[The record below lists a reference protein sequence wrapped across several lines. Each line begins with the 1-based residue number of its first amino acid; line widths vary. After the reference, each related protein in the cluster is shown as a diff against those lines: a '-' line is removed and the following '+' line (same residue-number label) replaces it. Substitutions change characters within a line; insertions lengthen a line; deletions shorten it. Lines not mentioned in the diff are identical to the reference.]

1 MNGYEDLPMTALSNA
16 AFTAAT
22 MDGLTA
28 QSATVSLMEHVQLR
42 SFRDVLVSLADETRL
57 QDILVD
63 GLCANDPSRVRSSVN
78 KKVHDWLSGKYQPT
92 RREDLWELCF
102 ILRLSEAQAD
112 AFLAST
118 SDAGIH
124 WREPRELVYAFALDR
139 SLRYP
144 EAVALFD
151 RVKPDASA
159 DAGTTESFTPLIRQE
174 AQRCRTEDELRDY
187 LRAAASKLGSLHNV
201 AYQHFLSML
210 QLLDAPE
217 SSNGQ
222 TERHYTTREIVEEYL
237 DRKLPSTR
245 EGKRMDEKRR
255 CILADWPDEIS
266 LSRMKN
272 RKADVNRKVLI
283 LLFLATDSGDDLED
297 EWTDD
302 AFYDA
307 EIDEPV
313 EESADAAF
321 RSTLMRMNQML
332 SDCGFRLLDPRNAF
346 DWLVFYC
353 MRASH
358 RSDEEMDGLNEH
370 LTHVLDA
377 LFAASKQEN

>member
-42 SFRDVLVSLADETRL
+42 SFRDVLAAHADEGRL

-63 GLCANDPSRVRSSVN
+63 GLCANDASRVRGSVS

-92 RREDLWELCF
+92 RRDDLWELCF
-102 ILRLSEAQAD
+102 ILKLSETQAD
-112 AFLAST
+112 AFLASAG
-118 SDAGIH
+118 DAGIH

-139 SLRYP
+139 SMSYP

-159 DAGTTESFTPLIRQE
+159 DTGTTESFTPLIRQE

-187 LRAAASKLGSLHNV
+187 LRAAAGKLGSLHNV

-222 TERHYTTREIVEEYL
+222 AERHYTTREIVEEYL
-237 DRKLPSTR
+237 DRRLPSAR

-255 CILADWPDEIS
+255 CILADWPDEII

-283 LLFLATDSGDDLED
+283 LLFLVTDSGDDLED
-297 EWTDD
+297 EWPDE

-307 EIDEPV
+307 EIEEPE

-332 SDCGFRLLDPRNAF
+332 ADCGFRLLDPRNAF

-353 MRASH
+353 MRATHGSN
-358 RSDEEMDGLNEH
+358 EEMDGLNEH
-370 LTHVLDA
+370 LTHVLGA
-377 LFAASKQEN
+377 LFAASRPES